1 VKRDE
6 EFRRRAAEAEQR
18 SRQAKTDDE
27 RATWLQL
34 AEGWLGLLGK
44 YPQTDGRDSPET
56 LH

>member
-1 VKRDE
+1 MDRDE

-18 SRQAKTDDE
+18 ARQATTDDE

-44 YPQTDGRDSPET
+44 YPHPVRRDSPET

>member
-1 VKRDE
+1 VNRDE

-18 SRQAKTDDE
+18 ARQAKNDDE
-27 RATWLQL
+27 RAIWLQL

-44 YPQTDGRDSPET
+44 YPRVDGRGSPET

>member
-1 VKRDE
+1 VNRDE

-18 SRQAKTDDE
+18 ARQAKNDDE

-44 YPQTDGRDSPET
+44 YPQADGRDSLET